1 MRAARSALA
10 PRVQMAAAVGVV
22 LALALTAAPSTPG
35 KLIDAEPVGKYRFS
49 QREKCFLKKINDMR
63 AHNGRTRL
71 QRDKQLGYVA
81 RRHSLGMASKSA
93 IFHDSDLGST
103 VTRWKRLGQ
112 NVGTGGGCK
121 ELFKAFKHSSGH
133 RANILG
139 AWRFMGVGTEKRKG
153 RIYVMHIFQSRRNP
167 GNVYK
172 YP

>member
-1 MRAARSALA
+1 
-10 PRVQMAAAVGVV
+10 MAATLGVV
-22 LALALTAAPSTPG
+22 LALALTAVPSTPARV
-35 KLIDAEPVGKYRFS
+35 IDAEPVGKYRFS
-49 QREKCFLKKINDMR
+49 QREKCFLRKINDMR
-63 AHNGRTRL
+63 ARSGRSRL
-71 QRDKQLGYVA
+71 SWDKQLGYVA
-81 RRHSLGMASKSA
+81 RRHSRGMASNGT
-93 IFHDSDLGST
+93 IYHDGDLGST

-121 ELFKAFKHSSGH
+121 SLFKAFKRSSGH

-139 AWRFMGVGTEKRKG
+139 SWRFMGVGSTKRNG